1 MEDVI
6 GKHILEKRLLGDVY
20 QMNDLRYAMYARD
33 SHSFLKAVEH
43 HTGNYNVVYVH
54 IEPNSQANDIYYRFK
69 ISMYDATKSPM
80 SFFSVAGVR

>member
-6 GKHILEKRLLGDVY
+6 GRFILEKRLLGDVY

-33 SHSFLKAVEH
+33 SYVFLKAVEN

-69 ISMYDATKSPM
+69 LSMYDATKSQM
-80 SFFSVAGVR
+80 SFFSVAGAR